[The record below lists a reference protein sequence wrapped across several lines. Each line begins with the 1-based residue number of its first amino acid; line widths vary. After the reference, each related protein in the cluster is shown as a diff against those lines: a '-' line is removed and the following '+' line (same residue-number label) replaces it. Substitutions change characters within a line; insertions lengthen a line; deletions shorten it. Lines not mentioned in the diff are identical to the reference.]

1 MRFPELIAK
10 VASGKGR
17 RLDVVLGAGIR
28 PDLPDGR
35 YLHWDRL
42 RHRTPPANLSPEEWW
57 LGAKLARNA
66 ISKDLPFQDVRG
78 RAFRFSVPDSVLE
91 RLHRIDRDA
100 AGQIQTHA
108 EVVSSEGRERYVLSS
123 LVEEA
128 ITSSQ
133 LEGAA
138 TTRQVAKDMIRD
150 GRKPRDRD
158 ERMIFNNYA
167 AMSRIR
173 EIKDRPLSLELI
185 FELHRVLTAE
195 TLDEPDAAGR
205 FRAAHEDIHVFDEI
219 SHRKLHTPPPAEQL
233 PERLRT
239 LCDFANTEPKQGEF
253 VHPVLRAILLHLMLA
268 YDHPFVDGNGRTARA
283 LFYWAMARQGYWL
296 MEYVSISSILRKKP
310 AQYGLSF
317 LYTETDDNDAT
328 YFIDHQLRVICEAI
342 DNVLAWLER
351 KQAEM
356 QDADALLCASGP
368 LADHL
373 NHRQRALLVHAF
385 KHPGYI
391 YGIQG
396 HRRSHG
402 VTYETAR
409 TDLLELDRLGFMNK
423 RKRGRAWVFQASRDL
438 MDRIERSVK
447 RR

>member
-1 MRFPELIAK
+1 
-10 VASGKGR
+10 
-17 RLDVVLGAGIR
+17 
-28 PDLPDGR
+28 
-35 YLHWDRL
+35 
-42 RHRTPPANLSPEEWW
+42 
-57 LGAKLARNA
+57 
-66 ISKDLPFQDVRG
+66 
-78 RAFRFSVPDSVLE
+78 
-91 RLHRIDRDA
+91 
-100 AGQIQTHA
+100 
-108 EVVSSEGRERYVLSS
+108 
-123 LVEEA
+123 
-128 ITSSQ
+128 
-133 LEGAA
+133 
-138 TTRQVAKDMIRD
+138 
-150 GRKPRDRD
+150 
-158 ERMIFNNYA
+158 
-167 AMSRIR
+167 
-173 EIKDRPLSLELI
+173 
-185 FELHRVLTAE
+185 
-195 TLDEPDAAGR
+195 
-205 FRAAHEDIHVFDEI
+205 
-219 SHRKLHTPPPAEQL
+219 
-233 PERLRT
+233 
-239 LCDFANTEPKQGEF
+239 
-253 VHPVLRAILLHLMLA
+253 MLA

-296 MEYVSISSILRKKP
+296 MEYVSISSILRKKS
-310 AQYGLSF
+310 AQYGRSL

-342 DNVLAWLER
+342 DSVLAWLEC

-356 QDADALLCASGP
+356 RDADALLCASGP

-423 RKRGRAWVFQASRDL
+423 RKRGRVWVFQASRDL